1 MAYGDQRCRVYWG
14 GHGCELPRGH
24 PGTTHVCAGD
34 GEGDLGGL
42 CSMSDGEQ
50 ARYAEQ
56 GGTWSPWLLCE
67 AFGDDL

>member
-1 MAYGDQRCRVYWG
+1 
-14 GHGCELPRGH
+14 
-24 PGTTHVCAGD
+24 
-34 GEGDLGGL
+34 
-42 CSMSDGEQ
+42 MSDGEQ